1 MSAEMRMVSLE
12 KKHAALE
19 SQLQAISTQPSADPL
34 MAAALKREKLRLK
47 DELERLRN

>member
-19 SQLQAISTQPSADPL
+19 NQLQSISAQPAADSL
-34 MAAALKREKLRLK
+34 TAVALKREKLRLK

>member
-1 MSAEMRMVSLE
+1 MVSLE

-19 SQLQAISTQPSADPL
+19 NQLQSITTQPSADSL
-34 MAAALKREKLRLK
+34 TAAALKREKLRLK